1 MKHFSKIVLGSV
13 LSVAMV
19 LSAGI
24 ASANYKKVS
33 AYEVPTTVQTSS
45 IVENIE
51 VESGYASYVVNKK
64 QVGGAYV
71 PLVNG
76 YYRYNLGEVTIEEG
90 KNLQITGYAGLV
102 TAQGGTTAGITHK
115 NTTYVKEAQDKI
127 ANAGILSDV
136 AGNGYLYAV
145 NVGGVNKY
153 SKLTLTDLQG
163 LYTYAGDATVITAWV
178 NEN

>member
-1 MKHFSKIVLGSV
+1 MKHLSKIVLGSV

-19 LSAGI
+19 LSAGF
-24 ASANYKKVS
+24 ATVNYKKVS

-64 QVGGAYV
+64 QVVGAYV

-76 YYRYNLGEVTIEEG
+76 KYRYGLGEVATEG
-90 KNLQITGYAGLV
+90 KNLQITGYATLT
-102 TAQGGTTAGITHK
+102 TAQGGVTAGITHK
-115 NTTYVKEAQDKI
+115 NTTYVKEAQNKI